1 MSLSLSGRIA
11 FSCIAPYAVTKYG
24 VEAFSDALRRE
35 MYSWGIKVSIM
46 EPGCFQTGMTQP
58 AAIERQLRQCWNNLS
73 DELKKEYGEE
83 YLEKSTYT
91 SNTRTKY
98 FWQLRARTHVL
109 CAEVLNPLEILESF
123 EIQDQLISLTLQST
137 NLRDKRHFWGFL
149 WSGSGSGSEECDES
163 DIFPAL
169 LTSHVSC
176 SSPLAPRTRLAHGSS
191 CLKIKCIAGSG
202 RLRSKNHH
210 DRTCLTSVIL
220 ILLTAVICSRY
231 CSQYFGLSFWSYRWR
246 CWCRRGRFDVT
257 DTTWSL
263 FDWFWCQIHFCLASA
278 VSNLYGRLHT

>member
-149 WSGSGSGSEECDES
+149 WSGSGSEECDES

-176 SSPLAPRTRLAHGSS
+176 SSPLAPRTRLAYGSS

>member
-35 MYSWGIKVSIM
+35 MYSWGIEVSIM

-137 NLRDKRHFWGFL
+137 NLRDKRHFWGFFMERERGVWWKWHFSRAPHL
-149 WSGSGSGSEECDES
+149 
-163 DIFPAL
+163 ARVL
-169 LTSHVSC
+169 L
-176 SSPLAPRTRLAHGSS
+176 LAPRTRLAHGSS

>member
-263 FDWFWCQIHFCLASA
+263 FDWFWCQIHFCLVSA

>member
-149 WSGSGSGSEECDES
+149 WSGSGREECDES

>member
-149 WSGSGSGSEECDES
+149 WSGSGSEECDES

>member
-149 WSGSGSGSEECDES
+149 WSGSGSRSEECDES

-169 LTSHVSC
+169 LTSHVPC

-278 VSNLYGRLHT
+278 VSNLYGRLYT

>member
-149 WSGSGSGSEECDES
+149 WSGSEEFDES

-191 CLKIKCIAGSG
+191 CLKIKYIAGSG

>member
-163 DIFPAL
+163 NIFPAL

>member
-58 AAIERQLRQCWNNLS
+58 AAIERQLRQCWDNLS

-149 WSGSGSGSEECDES
+149 WSGSGSEECDES

>member
-163 DIFPAL
+163 DIFPSL

>member
-123 EIQDQLISLTLQST
+123 EIQDQLISLTLQNT

-149 WSGSGSGSEECDES
+149 WCGSGSEECDES

-176 SSPLAPRTRLAHGSS
+176 SSPLAPRPSHS
-191 CLKIKCIAGSG
+191 
-202 RLRSKNHH
+202 
-210 DRTCLTSVIL
+210 TCAW
-220 ILLTAVICSRY
+220 LLLLENQMHCGFR
-231 CSQYFGLSFWSYRWR
+231 
-246 CWCRRGRFDVT
+246 
-257 DTTWSL
+257 
-263 FDWFWCQIHFCLASA
+263 
-278 VSNLYGRLHT
+278 

>member
-1 MSLSLSGRIA
+1 
-11 FSCIAPYAVTKYG
+11 
-24 VEAFSDALRRE
+24 
-35 MYSWGIKVSIM
+35 M

-91 SNTRTKY
+91 SHTRTKY

-137 NLRDKRHFWGFL
+137 NLRDKRHSWGFL
-149 WSGSGSGSEECDES
+149 WSGSEECDES

-176 SSPLAPRTRLAHGSS
+176 SSPLALDLRMAPLAWKSN
-191 CLKIKCIAGSG
+191 A
-202 RLRSKNHH
+202 LRVPV
-210 DRTCLTSVIL
+210 D
-220 ILLTAVICSRY
+220 
-231 CSQYFGLSFWSYRWR
+231 
-246 CWCRRGRFDVT
+246 
-257 DTTWSL
+257 
-263 FDWFWCQIHFCLASA
+263 
-278 VSNLYGRLHT
+278 

>member
-1 MSLSLSGRIA
+1 MSRSLSGRIA

-91 SNTRTKY
+91 SHTRTKY

-109 CAEVLNPLEILESF
+109 CAEVLNPLEMLESF

-149 WSGSGSGSEECDES
+149 WSGSVHEAARMEKVFEARSVMKVTF
-163 DIFPAL
+163 FPR
-169 LTSHVSC
+169 
-176 SSPLAPRTRLAHGSS
+176 SSPRTCLAPRPSHS
-191 CLKIKCIAGSG
+191 
-202 RLRSKNHH
+202 
-210 DRTCLTSVIL
+210 TCSW
-220 ILLTAVICSRY
+220 LLLLENQMHCGFR
-231 CSQYFGLSFWSYRWR
+231 
-246 CWCRRGRFDVT
+246 
-257 DTTWSL
+257 
-263 FDWFWCQIHFCLASA
+263 
-278 VSNLYGRLHT
+278 

>member
-73 DELKKEYGEE
+73 DELKKEHGEE

-149 WSGSGSGSEECDES
+149 WSGSEECDES

-176 SSPLAPRTRLAHGSS
+176 SSPLALDLRMAPLAWKSN
-191 CLKIKCIAGSG
+191 A
-202 RLRSKNHH
+202 LRVPV
-210 DRTCLTSVIL
+210 D
-220 ILLTAVICSRY
+220 
-231 CSQYFGLSFWSYRWR
+231 
-246 CWCRRGRFDVT
+246 
-257 DTTWSL
+257 
-263 FDWFWCQIHFCLASA
+263 
-278 VSNLYGRLHT
+278 

>member
-1 MSLSLSGRIA
+1 MALKRFLMLLDEK
-11 FSCIAPYAVTKYG
+11 CI
-24 VEAFSDALRRE
+24 L
-35 MYSWGIKVSIM
+35 GIKVSIM

>member
-176 SSPLAPRTRLAHGSS
+176 SSPLAPRPSHS
-191 CLKIKCIAGSG
+191 
-202 RLRSKNHH
+202 
-210 DRTCLTSVIL
+210 TCAW
-220 ILLTAVICSRY
+220 LLLLENQMHCGFR
-231 CSQYFGLSFWSYRWR
+231 
-246 CWCRRGRFDVT
+246 
-257 DTTWSL
+257 
-263 FDWFWCQIHFCLASA
+263 
-278 VSNLYGRLHT
+278 